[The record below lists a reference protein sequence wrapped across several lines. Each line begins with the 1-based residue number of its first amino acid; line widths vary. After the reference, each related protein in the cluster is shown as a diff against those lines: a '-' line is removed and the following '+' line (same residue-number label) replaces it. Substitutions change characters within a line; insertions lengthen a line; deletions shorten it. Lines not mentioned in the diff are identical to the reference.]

1 MSEILTG
8 RTDTTSIKKDLVAGV
23 IVFLVALPLCLGVAM
38 ASNAPLISGVLAGIV
53 GGAIVGIL
61 SGSHTSVS
69 GPSPALAAIIV
80 ALLAQLGSFEALL
93 LAVVVSGLV
102 QIVLGLARVG
112 FIAAFIP
119 FSVIQGLLAA
129 IGVILI
135 LKQIPHVLGRD
146 SDPEGDMSFQQ
157 PDHQNTFSEFG
168 ELLTGIQ
175 PGAAAVGIVSL
186 LILNFWHRSKVLRR
200 LRIPPPLVVVIFG
213 VAAGEVFRHIGGIWT
228 IAESHL
234 VQVPIAQSFSDL
246 FQFLRS
252 PDFSQWNQPAIYQ
265 AGLTIAMITTLET
278 LLNIDAID
286 KVDPEHRISPPSR
299 ELLAQGVGNVILGLI
314 GGIPISSVIVRSSV
328 NINAGA
334 QTKLSAIFHG
344 FLMLF
349 CVMILP
355 SYLNMIP
362 LSCLAAI
369 LLMTGLRLITLQLV
383 RKMWNDGRYQ
393 FIPFAVTLFAIVLTD
408 LVTGVLI
415 GLAVSIAFILNSNL
429 RQPLRRILEKHLG
442 GDVLRIVLANQV
454 SFLNRGALEKILRD
468 LPPGSHVLLDAESTD
483 YIDPDVLTLI
493 SDFKDRIAPNTGV
506 KVSLRG
512 FRKKY
517 RLDDDIQFI
526 DYSTRQLQ
534 ENLTSLEVLRI
545 LKEGNQRFLS
555 GQRLTRDLGRQLI
568 NTAQGQNPIAVVLS
582 CIDSRTPAE
591 LIFDLGIGDIFSV
604 RMAGHVTS
612 QKVLGSL
619 EYGCNV
625 AGSKLILVMGHTR
638 CGAVTAAVNLACQ
651 RQSAEQVTGCQHL
664 ESIINDIQLAIDP
677 PLLPLLESATDEE
690 KAVMI
695 EVVAIRNVELC
706 VNRILDES
714 QTIRRLVDEGRVAVV
729 GAVFDITTGKINFL
743 QDNSRI
749 NGYTPSTSLLETL
762 AQRA

>member
-1 MSEILTG
+1 MSDITV
-8 RTDTTSIKKDLVAGV
+8 RADANSIKKDLVAGV

-69 GPSPALAAIIV
+69 GPSPALAAVVV

-93 LAVVVSGLV
+93 LAILVSGV
-102 QIVLGLARVG
+102 IQIILGLLRVG

-146 SDPEGDMSFQQ
+146 TDPEGDMSFIQ
-157 PDHQNTFSEFG
+157 PDDQTTFSELG
-168 ELLTGIQ
+168 ELFTGFQ
-175 PGAAAVGIVSL
+175 PGAAFVGFVSL
-186 LILNFWHRSKVLRR
+186 LILNFWHRSKILRR
-200 LRIPPPLVVVIFG
+200 LRIPPPLVVVMFG
-213 VAAGEVFRHIGGIWT
+213 VAAVQIFRQIGGTWL

-234 VQVPIAQSFSDL
+234 VQVPVAQTFSDL
-246 FQFLRS
+246 FQFLHS
-252 PDFSQWNQPAIYQ
+252 PDFSRWDQLAIYQ

-286 KVDPEHRISPPSR
+286 KVDPERRVSPPSR

-349 CVMILP
+349 CVMMLP
-355 SYLNMIP
+355 TYLNMIP
-362 LSCLAAI
+362 LACLAAI
-369 LLMTGLRLITLQLV
+369 LLMTGLRLITLQLI
-383 RKMWNDGRYQ
+383 RKMWSDGRYQ
-393 FIPFAVTLFAIVLTD
+393 FIPFATTLVAIVLTD

-415 GLAVSIAFILNSNL
+415 GLAVSIGFILNSNF

-468 LPPGSHVLLDAESTD
+468 LPEGSHVLLDAESTD

-493 SDFKDRIAPNTGV
+493 SDFKERVASNRGV

-517 RLDDDIQFI
+517 HLEDDIQFV

-534 ENLTSLEVLRI
+534 EDLTSQEVLRI
-545 LKEGNQRFLS
+545 LKEGNERFYT
-555 GQRLTRDLGRQLI
+555 GQRLTRDLGRQLHA
-568 NTAQGQNPIAVVLS
+568 TSQGQSPIAVVLS
-582 CIDSRTPAE
+582 CIDSRAPAE
-591 LIFDLGIGDIFSV
+591 LILDLGIGDIFSV

-625 AGSKLILVMGHTR
+625 AGSKLILVLGHTR
-638 CGAVTAAVNLACQ
+638 CGAVTAAVNLAKA
-651 RQSAEQVTGCQHL
+651 RQNAGQATGCQHL
-664 ESIINDIQLAIDP
+664 ESIIHDIQLAIDP
-677 PLLPLLESATDEE
+677 PTFQVLERVTEEE
-690 KAVMI
+690 KPALIESVAV
-695 EVVAIRNVELC
+695 RNVELC
-706 VNRILDES
+706 VKRIVEES
-714 QTIRRLVDEGRVAVV
+714 ETIRRLVEEGRVAVV
-729 GAVFDITTGKINFL
+729 GAVFDITTGKIEFL
-743 QDNSRI
+743 NDELTVDQRS
-749 NGYTPSTSLLETL
+749 SVASLSASL
-762 AQRA
+762 AKTG

>member
-1 MSEILTG
+1 MSELTG
-8 RTDTTSIKKDLVAGV
+8 RTDATSIKKDLLAGV

-53 GGAIVGIL
+53 GGALVGFL

-80 ALLAQLGSFEALL
+80 ALIAQLGSFEALL
-93 LAVVVSGLV
+93 LAIVVSGLV
-102 QIVLGLARVG
+102 QIVLGLARIG

-157 PDHQNTFSEFG
+157 PDHETTFSEFG

-175 PGAAAVGIVSL
+175 PGAALVGIVSL
-186 LILNFWHRSKVLRR
+186 LILNFWHRSKALRR

-234 VQVPIAQSFSDL
+234 VQVPIAQSFMDL
-246 FQFLRS
+246 FQFLQS

-286 KVDPEHRISPPSR
+286 KVDPERRISPPSR

-355 SYLNMIP
+355 TYLNMIP

-369 LLMTGLRLITLQLV
+369 LLMTGLRLITLQLI

-393 FIPFAVTLFAIVLTD
+393 FIPFTVTLFAIVLTD

-468 LPPGSHVLLDAESTD
+468 LPPGSNVLLDAESTD

-493 SDFKDRIAPNTGV
+493 SEFKDRVAPKTGV

-612 QKVLGSL
+612 EKVLGSL

-664 ESIINDIQLAIDP
+664 ESIIHDIQLAIDP

-706 VNRILDES
+706 VSRILDES
-714 QTIRRLVDEGRVAVV
+714 NTIRRLVDEGRVAVV

-743 QDNSRI
+743 QDHSRV
-749 NGYTPSTSLLETL
+749 NGYTPSDSLLDTMT
-762 AQRA
+762 QKT

>member
-1 MSEILTG
+1 MSELTG
-8 RTDTTSIKKDLVAGV
+8 RTDATSIKKDLLAGV

-53 GGAIVGIL
+53 GGALVGFL

-80 ALLAQLGSFEALL
+80 TLIAQLGSFEALL

-102 QIVLGLARVG
+102 QIVLGLARIG

-146 SDPEGDMSFQQ
+146 SDPEGEMSFQQ
-157 PDHQNTFSEFG
+157 PDHETTFSEFG

-175 PGAAAVGIVSL
+175 PGAALIGIVSL
-186 LILNFWHRSKVLRR
+186 LILNFWHRSKALRR

-213 VAAGEVFRHIGGIWT
+213 VAAGEVFRQIGGIWA

-234 VQVPIAQSFSDL
+234 VQVPIAQSFMDL
-246 FQFLRS
+246 FQFLQS

-286 KVDPEHRISPPSR
+286 KVDPERRISPPSR

-355 SYLNMIP
+355 TYLNMIP

-369 LLMTGLRLITLQLV
+369 LLMTGLRLITLQLI

-393 FIPFAVTLFAIVLTD
+393 FIPFTVTLFAIVLTD

-468 LPPGSHVLLDAESTD
+468 LPPGSNVLLDAESTD

-493 SDFKDRIAPNTGV
+493 SEFKDRVAPKTGV

-612 QKVLGSL
+612 EKVLGSL

-664 ESIINDIQLAIDP
+664 ESIIHDIQLAIDP

-706 VNRILDES
+706 VSRILEES
-714 QTIRRLVDEGRVAVV
+714 NTIRRLVDEGRVAVV

-743 QDNSRI
+743 QDHSRV
-749 NGYTPSTSLLETL
+749 NGYNPSDSILDTL
-762 AQRA
+762 TQKA

>member
-1 MSEILTG
+1 MSELTG
-8 RTDTTSIKKDLVAGV
+8 RTDATSIKKDLLAGV

-53 GGAIVGIL
+53 GGALVGFL

-80 ALLAQLGSFEALL
+80 ALIAQLGSFEALL

-102 QIVLGLARVG
+102 QIVLGLARIG

-157 PDHQNTFSEFG
+157 PDHETTFSEFG

-175 PGAAAVGIVSL
+175 PGAALVGIVSL
-186 LILNFWHRSKVLRR
+186 LILNFWHRSKALRR

-234 VQVPIAQSFSDL
+234 VQVPIAQSFMDL
-246 FQFLRS
+246 FQFLQS

-355 SYLNMIP
+355 TYLNMIP

-369 LLMTGLRLITLQLV
+369 LLMTGLRLITLQLI

-393 FIPFAVTLFAIVLTD
+393 FIPFTVTLFAIVLTD

-468 LPPGSHVLLDAESTD
+468 LPPGSNVLLDAESTD

-493 SDFKDRIAPNTGV
+493 SEFKDRVAPKTGV

-555 GQRLTRDLGRQLI
+555 GHRLTRDLGRQLI

-638 CGAVTAAVNLACQ
+638 CGAVTAAVNLACH

-664 ESIINDIQLAIDP
+664 ESIIHDIQLAIDP

-706 VNRILDES
+706 VSRILDES
-714 QTIRRLVDEGRVAVV
+714 NTIRRLVDEGRVAVV

-743 QDNSRI
+743 QDHSRV
-749 NGYTPSTSLLETL
+749 NGYTPSDSLLDTMT
-762 AQRA
+762 QKT

>member
-1 MSEILTG
+1 MSELTG
-8 RTDTTSIKKDLVAGV
+8 RTDATSIKKDLLAGV

-53 GGAIVGIL
+53 GGALVGFL

-80 ALLAQLGSFEALL
+80 ALIAQLGSFEALL

-102 QIVLGLARVG
+102 QIVLGLARIG

-157 PDHQNTFSEFG
+157 PDHETTFSEFG

-175 PGAAAVGIVSL
+175 PGAALVGIVSL
-186 LILNFWHRSKVLRR
+186 LILNFWHRSKALRR

-234 VQVPIAQSFSDL
+234 VQVPIAQSFMDL
-246 FQFLRS
+246 FQFLQS

-355 SYLNMIP
+355 TYLNMIP

-369 LLMTGLRLITLQLV
+369 LLMTGLRLITLQLI

-393 FIPFAVTLFAIVLTD
+393 FIPFTVTLFAIVLTD

-468 LPPGSHVLLDAESTD
+468 LPPGSNVLLDAESTD

-493 SDFKDRIAPNTGV
+493 SEFKDRVAPKTGV

-555 GQRLTRDLGRQLI
+555 GHRLTRDLGRQLI

-582 CIDSRTPAE
+582 CIESRTPAE

-664 ESIINDIQLAIDP
+664 ESIIHDIQLAIDP

-706 VNRILDES
+706 VSRILDES
-714 QTIRRLVDEGRVAVV
+714 NTIRRLVDEGRVAVV

-743 QDNSRI
+743 QDHSRV
-749 NGYTPSTSLLETL
+749 NGYTPSDSLLDTMT
-762 AQRA
+762 QKT

>member
-1 MSEILTG
+1 MSELTG
-8 RTDTTSIKKDLVAGV
+8 RTDATSIKKDLLAGV

-53 GGAIVGIL
+53 GGALVGFL

-80 ALLAQLGSFEALL
+80 ALIAQLGSFEALL

-102 QIVLGLARVG
+102 QIVLGLARIG

-157 PDHQNTFSEFG
+157 PDHETTFSEFG

-175 PGAAAVGIVSL
+175 PGAALVGIVSL
-186 LILNFWHRSKVLRR
+186 LILNFWHRSKALRR

-234 VQVPIAQSFSDL
+234 VQVPIAQSFMDL
-246 FQFLRS
+246 FQFLQS

-355 SYLNMIP
+355 TYLNMIP

-369 LLMTGLRLITLQLV
+369 LLMTGLRLITLQLI

-393 FIPFAVTLFAIVLTD
+393 FIPFTVTLFAIVLTD

-468 LPPGSHVLLDAESTD
+468 LPPGSNVLLDAESTD

-493 SDFKDRIAPNTGV
+493 SEFKDRVAPKTGV

-555 GQRLTRDLGRQLI
+555 GHRLTRDLGRQLI

-664 ESIINDIQLAIDP
+664 ESIIHDIQLAIDP

-706 VNRILDES
+706 VSRILDES
-714 QTIRRLVDEGRVAVV
+714 NTIRRLVDEGRVAVV

-743 QDNSRI
+743 QDHSRV
-749 NGYTPSTSLLETL
+749 NGYTPSDSLLDTMT
-762 AQRA
+762 QKT

>member
-1 MSEILTG
+1 MAELIG
-8 RTDTTSIKKDLVAGV
+8 RADTTSIKKDLVAGV

-69 GPSPALAAIIV
+69 GPSPALAAIVV

-93 LAVVVSGLV
+93 LAVLVSGII
-102 QIVLGLARVG
+102 QIILGMARVG

-157 PDHQNTFSEFG
+157 PDHENTFSEFG

-175 PGAAAVGIVSL
+175 PGAAFVGLVSL
-186 LILNFWHRSKVLRR
+186 LILNFWHRSKALRR

-213 VAAGEVFRHIGGIWT
+213 VAAGQIFRQIGGMWT

-234 VQVPIAQSFSDL
+234 VQVPVAQSFMDL
-246 FQFLRS
+246 FQFLRM

-355 SYLNMIP
+355 TYLNMIP

-369 LLMTGLRLITLQLV
+369 LLMTGLRLITLQLL

-393 FIPFAVTLFAIVLTD
+393 FIPFMVTLVAIVLTD

-415 GLAVSIAFILNSNL
+415 GLAVSTAFILNSNL

-442 GDVLRIVLANQV
+442 GDVLRIVLPNQV
-454 SFLNRGALEKILRD
+454 SFLNRGSLEKILRD
-468 LPPGSHVLLDAESTD
+468 LPAGSNVLLDAESTD

-555 GQRLTRDLGRQLI
+555 GQRLTRDLGRQLL
-568 NTAQGQNPIAVVLS
+568 NTSQGQNPIAVVLS

-664 ESIINDIQLAIDP
+664 ESIINDIQLAIEP
-677 PLLPLLESATDEE
+677 SILPALERATDEE
-690 KAVMI
+690 KSAMI

-706 VNRILDES
+706 VKRILDES
-714 QTIRRLVDEGRVAVV
+714 QTIRKLVDEGRVAVV

-749 NGYTPSTSLLETL
+749 NDFTASGLVRE
-762 AQRA
+762 AIA

>member
-1 MSEILTG
+1 MSELTG
-8 RTDTTSIKKDLVAGV
+8 RTDATSIKKDLLAGV

-53 GGAIVGIL
+53 GGALVGFL

-80 ALLAQLGSFEALL
+80 TLIAQLGSFEALL

-102 QIVLGLARVG
+102 QIVLGLARIG

-146 SDPEGDMSFQQ
+146 SDPEGEMSFQQ
-157 PDHQNTFSEFG
+157 PDHETTFSEFG

-175 PGAAAVGIVSL
+175 PGAALIGIVSL
-186 LILNFWHRSKVLRR
+186 LILNFWHRSKALRR

-234 VQVPIAQSFSDL
+234 VQVPIAQSFMDL
-246 FQFLRS
+246 FQFLQS

-286 KVDPEHRISPPSR
+286 KVDPERRISPPSR

-355 SYLNMIP
+355 TYLNMIP

-369 LLMTGLRLITLQLV
+369 LLMTGLRLITLQLI

-393 FIPFAVTLFAIVLTD
+393 FIPFTVTLFAIVLTD

-468 LPPGSHVLLDAESTD
+468 LPPGSNVLLDAESTD

-493 SDFKDRIAPNTGV
+493 SEFKDRVAPKTGV

-664 ESIINDIQLAIDP
+664 ESIIHDIQLAIDP

-706 VNRILDES
+706 VSRILEES
-714 QTIRRLVDEGRVAVV
+714 NTIRRLVDEGRVAVV

-743 QDNSRI
+743 QDHSRV
-749 NGYTPSTSLLETL
+749 NGYNPSDSILDTL
-762 AQRA
+762 TQKA